1 MKTRIWT
8 VAVLLRLTLML
19 AFVIVTA
26 PLAAQAQAPTLPEA
40 SKLKIIALQ
49 QQIEIYRLREQLA
62 ASELQKAMDA
72 AQVPGYRL
80 TPQLTYEPVKPPTVE
95 PAKKP

>member
-1 MKTRIWT
+1 MKDRILT
-8 VAVLLRLTLML
+8 VVILLMFATL
-19 AFVIVTA
+19 AFVGVTA

-40 SKLKIIALQ
+40 AKLKIIALQ

-80 TPQLTYEPVKPPTVE
+80 TDQLTYEPVKPPTME

>member
-1 MKTRIWT
+1 MRTRIAT
-8 VAVLLRLTLML
+8 IFGVL
-19 AFVIVTA
+19 A
-26 PLAAQAQAPTLPEA
+26 LAAMLSAQTAQAPTLPEA
-40 SKLKIIALQ
+40 AKLKIIALQ

-62 ASELQKAMDA
+62 TSELQKAMDA

-80 TPQLTYEPVKPPTVE
+80 TDQLTYEPVKPPTTE